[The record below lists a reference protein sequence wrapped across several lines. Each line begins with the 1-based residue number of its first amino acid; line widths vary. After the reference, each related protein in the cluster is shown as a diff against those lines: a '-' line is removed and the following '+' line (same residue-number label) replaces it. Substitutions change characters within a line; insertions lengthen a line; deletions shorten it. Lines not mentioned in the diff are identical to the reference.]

1 MATQNKVNNS
11 LGTTSYAVICGG
23 TTASG
28 AVQPVASVGT
38 SGQVLKSN
46 GAAALPSFQD
56 ITGQGALVQIGATQ
70 TASNSATI
78 DFTSGIDTTYD
89 TYLVVCSNVVP
100 ASATGFFAR
109 FSVDGGSNY
118 LSTNYQS
125 GSIFHTYNSAT
136 VFNDNST
143 SGIQLSGGQVTTST
157 VGISV
162 WVWFYGLAT
171 SNQPKVYAI
180 GYWNNGGPV
189 SGRYITKNTT
199 TSGVNALRFAM
210 NTGNISSGSF
220 TLFGLRK

>member
-11 LGTTSYAVICGG
+11 LGTTAYAVMCGG
-23 TTASG
+23 TTATG

-46 GAAALPSFQD
+46 GAGALPSFQD
-56 ITGQGALVQIGATQ
+56 ITGQGALVQIGSTQ
-70 TASNSATI
+70 NASSSSSI

-89 TYLVVCSNVVP
+89 TYLVVISNAVP
-100 ASATGFFAR
+100 LAAKGLILT
-109 FSVDGGSNY
+109 FSVNGGSSY
-118 LSTNYQS
+118 ITTNYQS
-125 GSIFHTYNSAT
+125 GNIVHTYNSAT

-143 SGIQLSGGQVTTST
+143 GAVQLSGGQATTST
-157 VGISV
+157 VGVSA
-162 WVWFYGLAT
+162 WVWLYGLAT

-180 GYWNNGGPV
+180 GYWNNGAPV

-199 TSGVNALRFAM
+199 TSGVNALRFEFS
-210 NTGNISSGSF
+210 TTTIVSGSF